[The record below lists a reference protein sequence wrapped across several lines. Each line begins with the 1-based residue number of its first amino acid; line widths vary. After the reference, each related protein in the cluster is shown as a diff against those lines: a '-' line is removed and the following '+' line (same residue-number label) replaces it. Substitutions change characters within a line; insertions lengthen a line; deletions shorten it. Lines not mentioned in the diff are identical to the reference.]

1 MLVRSLQAALPALL
15 PRSAAALSTSSARRG
30 LEELIVLPPK
40 EDAQL
45 PTSGRT
51 WEAADLRKKSW
62 DDLHKLW
69 FVLLK
74 ERTRLQAEKAMY
86 RQQQQ
91 RMPNVTRVAKVR
103 KAMCRI
109 KLVLSERIKEHEDPN
124 IRMELKAFIDGM

>member
-1 MLVRSLQAALPALL
+1 
-15 PRSAAALSTSSARRG
+15 
-30 LEELIVLPPK
+30 
-40 EDAQL
+40 
-45 PTSGRT
+45 
-51 WEAADLRKKSW
+51 
-62 DDLHKLW
+62 
-69 FVLLK
+69 VLLK

-124 IRMELKAFIDGM
+124 IRMELKAFIDAM